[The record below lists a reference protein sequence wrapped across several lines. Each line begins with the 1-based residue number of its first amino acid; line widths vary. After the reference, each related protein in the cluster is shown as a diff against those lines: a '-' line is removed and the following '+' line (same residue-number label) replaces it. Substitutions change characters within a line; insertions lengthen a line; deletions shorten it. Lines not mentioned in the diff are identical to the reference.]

1 MAAGRHTLVFAAM
14 LLLAAATAVPA
25 AAEWSN
31 CATGSPVFSV
41 SDVTLVPS
49 PVKPGDTA
57 NFTIVAKSA
66 KAVGTGQVQMIVKYA
81 GVPIWTQ
88 LDDLCDKAACPISAG
103 PTEVHYSQPFPA
115 ITPPGYYSVTLDGH
129 AGTEQLF
136 CVRVDFQ
143 VVIPSAAQVARA
155 WEGALGTTTV
165 QQVLTTH
172 RKQL

>member
-1 MAAGRHTLVFAAM
+1 M
-14 LLLAAATAVPA
+14 LPLSVPA
-25 AAEWSN
+25 
-31 CATGSPVFSV
+31 
-41 SDVTLVPS
+41 
-49 PVKPGDTA
+49 
-57 NFTIVAKSA
+57 A

-103 PTEVHYSQPFPA
+103 PTEVRRPASSCPELLPAVSAFVAPEMPAAASGAVNCRPACSQRAAGWQQTWHRRKSTHAEGHVTHPSRRFRLLAQVHYSQPFPA

-143 VVIPSAAQVARA
+143 V
-155 WEGALGTTTV
+155 GA
-165 QQVLTTH
+165 
-172 RKQL
+172 